1 MTHWN
6 NYEEKR
12 DNIGNN
18 DELIINENGRVKR
31 VKATHFVG
39 KRGLQWPKWDKW
51 EKGDRGERGLP
62 WQKGDT
68 WARGEKGER
77 WDRGASGPRGYQWPK
92 WDKGDRGHRWP
103 IGPQGPAGPG
113 SWDMLNSENLSQ
125 LEDKA
130 EARRNLW
137 IEADFTNTLL
147 AKLNSLDGESY
158 AKLSGENIFGWN
170 QTINFHQWSI
180 KLANTNHY
188 KGNYIESKSH
198 TYTRDNKPFN
208 IRWTTFNMWWNLTR
222 ELYCYPNED
231 WRDLGCYQIE
241 KIYYNKDKNTFERH
255 LKYQT
260 RFYDN
265 IAMQSH
271 QIYLRNYGDNSHGIK
286 WNSWLNGPEMWGYY
300 GASLGDTNN
309 HQIIKAYKEKAFLWC
324 WWQAQAIIRSR
335 SSTSATKQMFNNG
348 DVGENDIVVW
358 VYQWRLEFFTKYQ
371 WVVRR
376 YNIETNGTVNSTVV

>member
-92 WDKGDRGHRWP
+92 WDKGDRGNRWP
-103 IGPQGPAGPG
+103 IGPQGPAGPW

-147 AKLNSLDGESY
+147 AKLNSLDGDSY
-158 AKLSGENIFGWN
+158 AKLSGRNEFNWEITTSLTNSAKFKIVDSNYYKWMYLDMYSQKVTEDDWIWQYRKADFVTQWNIFSYWYTFKN
-170 QTINFHQWSI
+170 NEQILSQQLHRYQYN
-180 KLANTNHY
+180 KNTNKYTNIHY
-188 KGNYIESKSH
+188 VNTILEWDVSLNSNQLYFRSLWDNNY
-198 TYTRDNKPFN
+198 
-208 IRWTTFNMWWNLTR
+208 WM
-222 ELYCYPNED
+222 
-231 WRDLGCYQIE
+231 
-241 KIYYNKDKNTFERH
+241 
-255 LKYQT
+255 
-260 RFYDN
+260 
-265 IAMQSH
+265 
-271 QIYLRNYGDNSHGIK
+271 K
-286 WNSWLNGPEMWGYY
+286 WNRSIDWPEMWGHY
-300 GASLGDTNN
+300 GASLGDANN
-309 HQIIKAYKEKAFLWC
+309 HQIIKAYKWRAYIWGWNINSCLIQSTANTTDARNQLNSASNNSMFVSTIEGRVYFYIKDSAGVKRYVKILTN
-324 WWQAQAIIRSR
+324 WQ
-335 SSTSATKQMFNNG
+335 
-348 DVGENDIVVW
+348 V
-358 VYQWRLEFFTKYQ
+358 
-371 WVVRR
+371 
-376 YNIETNGTVNSTVV
+376 ETWTL